1 VNTGGWHFHFLDDAR
16 TCGGHVFDMEMK
28 KGRALLNKTDRF
40 IMDLPHN
47 PEFQE
52 AALENASKEEIKGIE
67 QGGE

>member
-1 VNTGGWHFHFLDDAR
+1 
-16 TCGGHVFDMEMK
+16 
-28 KGRALLNKTDRF
+28 
-40 IMDLPHN
+40 MDLPHN